1 MFPDYRLQKLPK
13 FGEIFFGAAKVDLCQ
28 FILSTTITVYL
39 QEIASSFCRFAAK
52 DFRLGEAEHVDEP
65 LRAEDDVT
73 LKV

>member
-1 MFPDYRLQKLPK
+1 
-13 FGEIFFGAAKVDLCQ
+13 
-28 FILSTTITVYL
+28 LSITTTTTAVYL

-65 LRAEDDVT
+65 LRAEDDIP